1 MKRTF
6 SSLLPVLLLIAG
18 TAHANHPLLTD
29 DTEVLDKGRWQL
41 ELHGERSR
49 DRQSGFTTRGTEAAV
64 ALSYGVAK
72 DLELQ
77 VEQAYVRFKASDGT
91 TRAELEGRGDVVL
104 ELKWNFY
111 ENDGVGLLLKPLLSL
126 PTGSGELSAD
136 RVQYGLEFVAAKEF
150 DLFEVLGQLAYGSNR
165 NDEGERSSLWRFSAA
180 LLWSATERLKLFV
193 DTSSATHPV
202 PGEGAI
208 REWAYGFQYEI
219 SSAVDFGLGMKHGLS
234 DAADDRA
241 LLAGLRLRW

>member
-1 MKRTF
+1 VKRC
-6 SSLLPVLLLIAG
+6 LPVLLLSIAA

-49 DRQSGFTTRGTEAAV
+49 DRFSGFTSRGTEAAV

-72 DLELQ
+72 DLEFQ
-77 VEQAYVRFKASDGT
+77 VELQYLRFKAGDGAGST
-91 TRAELEGRGDVVL
+91 TFEGSGDVQL

-111 ENDGVGLLLKPLLSL
+111 EDNGVGLLLKPLLSL
-126 PTGSGELSAD
+126 PTGSGELSAE
-136 RVQYGLEFVAAKEF
+136 RTQYGLELVAAREF
-150 DLFEVLGQLAYGSNR
+150 DLFEVLGQLAYASNR
-165 NDEGERSSLWRFSAA
+165 NDAGERSSLWRFSAA
-180 LLWSATERLKLFV
+180 LLWAASERLKLFI
-193 DTSSATHPV
+193 DASSSTHPL

-208 REWAYGFQYEI
+208 REWAYGFQYEL

-234 DAADDRA
+234 DSADDRA

>member
-1 MKRTF
+1 MVF
-6 SSLLPVLLLIAG
+6 FLFGAG
-18 TAHANHPLLTD
+18 GAQANHPLLTD

-49 DRQSGFTTRGTEAAV
+49 DRQSGFTSRGTEAAL

-77 VEQAYVRFKASDGT
+77 IEQGYFRSDSV
-91 TRAELEGRGDVVL
+91 EGRADVVL

-111 ENDGVGLLLKPLLSL
+111 EDNHGVAMLLKPLLSL
-126 PTGSGELSAD
+126 PTGSSELSAE
-136 RVQYGLEFVAAKEF
+136 RAQYGLEFVAAKEF
-150 DLFEVLGQLAYGSNR
+150 DLFEVLGQAAYASNR

-180 LLWSATERLKLFV
+180 LLWSATERLKLFI
-193 DTSSATHPV
+193 DASHATDPR

-208 REWAYGFQYEI
+208 REWAYGFQYEL

-234 DAADDRA
+234 DSADDRA